1 MSSSRFQELSRALYS
16 LTVLATTP
24 GMAFISIPA
33 GKVNDISGNQNLASN
48 QLQVNHC
55 KNNLLYHFFAS
66 NAYCSWLLLN
76 HSIHTSTQH
85 RLINEN
91 DYHIHMLFLNLILN
105 MEKDSTPA
113 ISMALHSFVT
123 VGVLATSL
131 AAAAL
136 SLSSANLGSIGT
148 LASGNTN
155 NVASSPSMNL
165 HVSI

>member
-1 MSSSRFQELSRALYS
+1 
-16 LTVLATTP
+16 
-24 GMAFISIPA
+24 
-33 GKVNDISGNQNLASN
+33 
-48 QLQVNHC
+48 
-55 KNNLLYHFFAS
+55 
-66 NAYCSWLLLN
+66 
-76 HSIHTSTQH
+76 
-85 RLINEN
+85 
-91 DYHIHMLFLNLILN
+91 MLFLNLILN

>member
-1 MSSSRFQELSRALYS
+1 
-16 LTVLATTP
+16 
-24 GMAFISIPA
+24 
-33 GKVNDISGNQNLASN
+33 
-48 QLQVNHC
+48 
-55 KNNLLYHFFAS
+55 
-66 NAYCSWLLLN
+66 
-76 HSIHTSTQH
+76 
-85 RLINEN
+85 
-91 DYHIHMLFLNLILN
+91 